1 MIDKITDE
9 IAEIRENISILP
21 HTKKADKKKYTEYLA
36 KNITDYKEKEEYIKE
51 EIIKRKIKY
60 LEIVQNPKIKE
71 LANLEPDYNK
81 IMCLSPLASSL
92 NKMGLDINLFKLK
105 YYYKNNINE
114 VNIAIKTIIKI
125 FKEVGLTLTLDDFNY
140 HKYVKEYMKMVFTK
154 NIDEKTLYT
163 EFEKIYWACPEIIT
177 IIRLNFYSIY
187 FNNKKQIDAY
197 YTKTYKEEN
206 LNIYID
212 KLIKQ
217 QKEYDTLTHS
227 DKRFIIDK
235 FLNNELLLND
245 YTETNITKLFN
256 RYLNDK
262 ENEHNYDNLLKLLLN
277 LKEYKEFTEYK
288 SILETIVN
296 LYKDKNTY
304 QNLYNNKLKEIYKN
318 ESELFSLNKKLNKKG
333 IFKPKEEKQRELSL
347 KIDTILE
354 TLNTEYNELEE
365 ISIKDQ
371 IYNNIKDDTDLKETL
386 EIVSINIKYFY
397 DFYKEEYTNL
407 TIEELIK
414 LINKLKKYLY
424 TNNLNIISNVK
435 IVDNENICQNI
446 TDHYSLLNIN
456 ITESDLEEDIDTTI
470 KNINTII
477 TYYDIQKLN
486 LDINKI
492 EFLVQVQ
499 KNNIA

>member
-51 EIIKRKIKY
+51 EIIKRKTKY

-81 IMCLSPLASSL
+81 IMCLSPLASPL

-140 HKYVKEYMKMVFTK
+140 HKYVKEYMKMVFAK
-154 NIDEKTLYT
+154 NIDAKTLYT

-304 QNLYNNKLKEIYKN
+304 QNLYNNKLKEISKN

-386 EIVSINIKYFY
+386 EIISINIKYFY

>member
-51 EIIKRKIKY
+51 EIIKRKTKY

-92 NKMGLDINLFKLK
+92 NKMRLDINLFKLK

-140 HKYVKEYMKMVFTK
+140 HKYVKEYMKMVFAK

-277 LKEYKEFTEYK
+277 LKEYKEFIEYK

-304 QNLYNNKLKEIYKN
+304 QNLYNNKLKEISKN

-333 IFKPKEEKQRELSL
+333 IFKPKEDKQRELSL

-386 EIVSINIKYFY
+386 EIISINIKYFY

>member
-51 EIIKRKIKY
+51 EIIKRKTKY

-92 NKMGLDINLFKLK
+92 NKMRLDINLFKLK

-140 HKYVKEYMKMVFTK
+140 HKYVKEYMKMVFAK

-277 LKEYKEFTEYK
+277 LKEYKEFIEYK

-304 QNLYNNKLKEIYKN
+304 QNLYNNKLKEISKN

-386 EIVSINIKYFY
+386 EIISINIKYFY

>member
-51 EIIKRKIKY
+51 EIIKRKTKY

-92 NKMGLDINLFKLK
+92 NKMRLDINLFKLK

-140 HKYVKEYMKMVFTK
+140 HKYVKEYMKMVFAK

-304 QNLYNNKLKEIYKN
+304 QNLYNNKLKEISKN

-386 EIVSINIKYFY
+386 EIISINIKYFY

>member
-51 EIIKRKIKY
+51 EIIKRKTKY

-92 NKMGLDINLFKLK
+92 NKMRLDINLFKLK

-140 HKYVKEYMKMVFTK
+140 HKYVKEYMKMVFAK

-304 QNLYNNKLKEIYKN
+304 QNLYNNKLKEISKN

-347 KIDTILE
+347 KIDTIIE

-386 EIVSINIKYFY
+386 EIISINIKYFY

>member
-51 EIIKRKIKY
+51 EIIKRKTKY

-92 NKMGLDINLFKLK
+92 NKMRLDINLFKLK

-140 HKYVKEYMKMVFTK
+140 HKYVKEYMKLVFAK

-304 QNLYNNKLKEIYKN
+304 QNLYNNKLKEISKN

-386 EIVSINIKYFY
+386 EIISINIKYFY

>member
-51 EIIKRKIKY
+51 EIIKRKTKY

-140 HKYVKEYMKMVFTK
+140 HKYVKEYMKMVFAK
-154 NIDEKTLYT
+154 NIDAKTLYT

-187 FNNKKQIDAY
+187 FNNKKQIDTY

-304 QNLYNNKLKEIYKN
+304 QNLYNNKLKEISKN

>member
-51 EIIKRKIKY
+51 EIIKRKTKY

-92 NKMGLDINLFKLK
+92 NKMRLDINLFKLK

-140 HKYVKEYMKMVFTK
+140 HKYVKEYMKMVFAK

-227 DKRFIIDK
+227 DKRFFIDK
-235 FLNNELLLND
+235 FLNNDLLLND

-304 QNLYNNKLKEIYKN
+304 QNLYNNKLKEISKN

-386 EIVSINIKYFY
+386 EIISINIKYFY

>member
-21 HTKKADKKKYTEYLA
+21 HTKKADKKKCTEYLA
-36 KNITDYKEKEEYIKE
+36 KNITDYKEKGEYIKE
-51 EIIKRKIKY
+51 EIIKRKTKY

-140 HKYVKEYMKMVFTK
+140 HKYVKEYMKMVFAK

-197 YTKTYKEEN
+197 YTKNYKEEN

-304 QNLYNNKLKEIYKN
+304 QNLYNNKLKEISKN

-333 IFKPKEEKQRELSL
+333 IFKPKEDKQRELSL

-397 DFYKEEYTNL
+397 DFYKEEYTDL

-456 ITESDLEEDIDTTI
+456 IAESDLEEDIDTTI

>member
-51 EIIKRKIKY
+51 EIIKRKTKY

-92 NKMGLDINLFKLK
+92 NKMRLDINLFKLK

-140 HKYVKEYMKMVFTK
+140 HKYVKEYMKMVFAK

-235 FLNNELLLND
+235 FLNNDLLLND

-256 RYLNDK
+256 RYLNNK

-304 QNLYNNKLKEIYKN
+304 QNLYNNKLKEISKN

-386 EIVSINIKYFY
+386 EIISINIKYFY

>member
-51 EIIKRKIKY
+51 EIIKRKTKY

-71 LANLEPDYNK
+71 LANLEPDYNE

-92 NKMGLDINLFKLK
+92 NKMRLDINLFKLK

-140 HKYVKEYMKMVFTK
+140 HKYVKEYMKMVFAK

-304 QNLYNNKLKEIYKN
+304 QNLYNNKLKEISKN

-386 EIVSINIKYFY
+386 EIISINIKYFY

>member
-36 KNITDYKEKEEYIKE
+36 KNITDYKEKGEYIKE
-51 EIIKRKIKY
+51 EIIKRKTKY

-125 FKEVGLTLTLDDFNY
+125 FKEVGVTLTLDDFNY
-140 HKYVKEYMKMVFTK
+140 HKYVKEYMKMLFTK

-197 YTKTYKEEN
+197 YTKNYKEEN

-304 QNLYNNKLKEIYKN
+304 QNLYNNKLKEISKN

-333 IFKPKEEKQRELSL
+333 IFKPKEDKQRELSL
-347 KIDTILE
+347 KIDTIL
-354 TLNTEYNELEE
+354 
-365 ISIKDQ
+365 
-371 IYNNIKDDTDLKETL
+371 
-386 EIVSINIKYFY
+386 
-397 DFYKEEYTNL
+397 
-407 TIEELIK
+407 
-414 LINKLKKYLY
+414 
-424 TNNLNIISNVK
+424 
-435 IVDNENICQNI
+435 
-446 TDHYSLLNIN
+446 
-456 ITESDLEEDIDTTI
+456 
-470 KNINTII
+470 
-477 TYYDIQKLN
+477 
-486 LDINKI
+486 
-492 EFLVQVQ
+492 
-499 KNNIA
+499 

>member
-21 HTKKADKKKYTEYLA
+21 HTKKTDKKKYTEYLA
-36 KNITDYKEKEEYIKE
+36 KNVTDYKEKEEYIKE
-51 EIIKRKIKY
+51 EIIKRKTKY
-60 LEIVQNPKIKE
+60 LEIVQNPKINE

-217 QKEYDTLTHS
+217 QKEYDTFTHS

-235 FLNNELLLND
+235 FLNNDLLLND

-304 QNLYNNKLKEIYKN
+304 QNLYNNKLKEISKN

-333 IFKPKEEKQRELSL
+333 IFKPKEDKQRELSL

-365 ISIKDQ
+365 INIKDQ

-386 EIVSINIKYFY
+386 ELISINIKYFY

-499 KNNIA
+499 KSNIA

>member
-21 HTKKADKKKYTEYLA
+21 HIKKADKKKYTEYLA

-51 EIIKRKIKY
+51 EIIKRKTKY
-60 LEIVQNPKIKE
+60 LEIVQNPKINE

-217 QKEYDTLTHS
+217 QKEYDTLTHN

-304 QNLYNNKLKEIYKN
+304 QNLYNNKLKEISKN
-318 ESELFSLNKKLNKKG
+318 EYELFSLNKKLNKKG
-333 IFKPKEEKQRELSL
+333 IFKPKEDKQRELSL

-365 ISIKDQ
+365 INIKDQ

-386 EIVSINIKYFY
+386 ELISINIKYFY

-407 TIEELIK
+407 TIEELIE

-424 TNNLNIISNVK
+424 TNDLNIISNVK
-435 IVDNENICQNI
+435 IIDNENICQNI

-499 KNNIA
+499 KSNIA

>member
-51 EIIKRKIKY
+51 EIIKRKTKY

-92 NKMGLDINLFKLK
+92 NKMRLDINLFKLK

-140 HKYVKEYMKMVFTK
+140 HKYVKEYMKMVFAK

-304 QNLYNNKLKEIYKN
+304 QNLYNNKLKEISKN

-386 EIVSINIKYFY
+386 EIISINIKYFY
-397 DFYKEEYTNL
+397 DFYKEEYTDL

>member
-51 EIIKRKIKY
+51 EIIKRKTKY

-81 IMCLSPLASSL
+81 IMCLSPLTSSL

-235 FLNNELLLND
+235 FLNNDLLLND

-288 SILETIVN
+288 IILETIVS

-304 QNLYNNKLKEIYKN
+304 QNLYNNKLKEISKN

-333 IFKPKEEKQRELSL
+333 IFKPKENKQRELSL

-386 EIVSINIKYFY
+386 EIISINIKYFY
-397 DFYKEEYTNL
+397 DFYKEEYTDL

-492 EFLVQVQ
+492 EFLVQVP

>member
-21 HTKKADKKKYTEYLA
+21 HTKKAYKKKYTEYLA
-36 KNITDYKEKEEYIKE
+36 KNITDYKEKGEYIKE
-51 EIIKRKIKY
+51 EIIKRKTKY

-92 NKMGLDINLFKLK
+92 NKMELDINLFKLK

-125 FKEVGLTLTLDDFNY
+125 FKEVGVTLTLDDFNY
-140 HKYVKEYMKMVFTK
+140 HKYVKEYMKMLFTK

-304 QNLYNNKLKEIYKN
+304 QNLYNNKLKEISKN

-333 IFKPKEEKQRELSL
+333 IFKPKEDKQRELSL

-397 DFYKEEYTNL
+397 DFYKEEYTDL

-435 IVDNENICQNI
+435 IIDNENICQNI

>member
-51 EIIKRKIKY
+51 EIIKRKTKY

-81 IMCLSPLASSL
+81 IMCLSPLTSSL

-140 HKYVKEYMKMVFTK
+140 HKYVKEYMKMVFAK

-235 FLNNELLLND
+235 FLNNDLLLND
-245 YTETNITKLFN
+245 YTETNISKLFN

-304 QNLYNNKLKEIYKN
+304 QNLYNNKLKEISKN

-333 IFKPKEEKQRELSL
+333 IFKPKEDKQRELSL
-347 KIDTILE
+347 KVDTILE

-371 IYNNIKDDTDLKETL
+371 IYNSIKDDTDLKETL

>member
-51 EIIKRKIKY
+51 EIIKRKTKY

-140 HKYVKEYMKMVFTK
+140 HKYVKEYMKMVFAK

-235 FLNNELLLND
+235 FLNNDLLLND

-304 QNLYNNKLKEIYKN
+304 QNLYNNKLKEISKN

-333 IFKPKEEKQRELSL
+333 IFKPKENKQRELSL

-397 DFYKEEYTNL
+397 DFYKEEYTDL

>member
-36 KNITDYKEKEEYIKE
+36 KNITDYKEKGEYIKE
-51 EIIKRKIKY
+51 EIIKRKTKY

-92 NKMGLDINLFKLK
+92 NKMELDINLFKLK

-125 FKEVGLTLTLDDFNY
+125 FKEVGVTLTLDDFNY
-140 HKYVKEYMKMVFTK
+140 HKYVKEYMKMLFTK

-304 QNLYNNKLKEIYKN
+304 QNLYNNKLKEISKN

-333 IFKPKEEKQRELSL
+333 IFKPKEDKQRELSL

>member
-51 EIIKRKIKY
+51 EIIKRKAKY
-60 LEIVQNPKIKE
+60 LEIVQNPKINE

-217 QKEYDTLTHS
+217 QKEYDTLIHS

-304 QNLYNNKLKEIYKN
+304 QNLYNNKLKEISKN

-333 IFKPKEEKQRELSL
+333 IFKPKEDKQRELSL

-365 ISIKDQ
+365 INIKDQ

-386 EIVSINIKYFY
+386 ELISINIKYFY

-424 TNNLNIISNVK
+424 TNDLNIISNVK
-435 IVDNENICQNI
+435 IIDNENICQNI

-499 KNNIA
+499 KSNIA

>member
-21 HTKKADKKKYTEYLA
+21 HTKKTDKKKYTEYLA

-51 EIIKRKIKY
+51 EIIKRKTKY

-92 NKMGLDINLFKLK
+92 NKMRLDINLFKLK

-140 HKYVKEYMKMVFTK
+140 HKYVKEYMKMVFAK

-296 LYKDKNTY
+296 LYKDKNSY
-304 QNLYNNKLKEIYKN
+304 QNLYNNKLKEISKN

-386 EIVSINIKYFY
+386 EIISINIKYFY

>member
-51 EIIKRKIKY
+51 EIIKRKTKY
-60 LEIVQNPKIKE
+60 LEIVQNPKINE

-217 QKEYDTLTHS
+217 QKEYDTLTHN

-304 QNLYNNKLKEIYKN
+304 QNLYNNKLKEISKN
-318 ESELFSLNKKLNKKG
+318 EYELFSLNKKLNKKG
-333 IFKPKEEKQRELSL
+333 IFKPKEDKQRELSL

-365 ISIKDQ
+365 INIKDQ

-386 EIVSINIKYFY
+386 ELISINIKYFY

-407 TIEELIK
+407 TIEELIE

-424 TNNLNIISNVK
+424 TNDLNIISNVK
-435 IVDNENICQNI
+435 IIDNENICQNI

-499 KNNIA
+499 KSNIA

>member
-51 EIIKRKIKY
+51 EIIKRKTKY

-140 HKYVKEYMKMVFTK
+140 HKYVKEYMKMVFAK
-154 NIDEKTLYT
+154 NIDAKTLYT

-197 YTKTYKEEN
+197 YTKTYKEES

-217 QKEYDTLTHS
+217 QKEYDILTHS

-304 QNLYNNKLKEIYKN
+304 QNLYNNKLKEISKN

-386 EIVSINIKYFY
+386 EIISINIKYFY

>member
-51 EIIKRKIKY
+51 EIIKRKTKY

-140 HKYVKEYMKMVFTK
+140 HKYVKEYMKMVFAK

-235 FLNNELLLND
+235 FLNNDLLLND

-277 LKEYKEFTEYK
+277 LKEYKEFIEYK

-304 QNLYNNKLKEIYKN
+304 QNLYNNKLKEISKN

-333 IFKPKEEKQRELSL
+333 IFKPKEDKQRELSL

-386 EIVSINIKYFY
+386 EIISINIKYFY

>member
-51 EIIKRKIKY
+51 EIIKRKTKY

-92 NKMGLDINLFKLK
+92 NKMRLDINLFKLK

-140 HKYVKEYMKMVFTK
+140 HKYVKEYMKMVFAK

-235 FLNNELLLND
+235 FLNNDLLLND

-304 QNLYNNKLKEIYKN
+304 QNLYNNKLKEISKN

-333 IFKPKEEKQRELSL
+333 IFKPKEDKQRELSL

-386 EIVSINIKYFY
+386 EIISINIKYFY

>member
-51 EIIKRKIKY
+51 EIIKRKTKY

-140 HKYVKEYMKMVFTK
+140 HKYVKEYMKMVFAK

-304 QNLYNNKLKEIYKN
+304 QNLYNNKLKEISKN

-333 IFKPKEEKQRELSL
+333 IFKPKEDKQRELSL

-386 EIVSINIKYFY
+386 EIISINIKYFY

>member
-51 EIIKRKIKY
+51 EIIKRKTKY

-92 NKMGLDINLFKLK
+92 NKMRLDINLFKLK

-140 HKYVKEYMKMVFTK
+140 HKYVKEYMKMVFAK

-333 IFKPKEEKQRELSL
+333 IFKPKEDKQRELSL

-386 EIVSINIKYFY
+386 EIISINIKYFY

>member
-51 EIIKRKIKY
+51 EIIKRKTKY

-92 NKMGLDINLFKLK
+92 NKMRLDINLFKLK

-140 HKYVKEYMKMVFTK
+140 HKYVKEYMKMVFAK

-304 QNLYNNKLKEIYKN
+304 QNLYNNKLKEISKN

>member
-51 EIIKRKIKY
+51 EIIKRKTKY

-92 NKMGLDINLFKLK
+92 NKMRLDINLFKLK

-140 HKYVKEYMKMVFTK
+140 HKYVKEYMKMVFAK

-256 RYLNDK
+256 KYLNDK

-304 QNLYNNKLKEIYKN
+304 QNLYNNKLKEISKN

-386 EIVSINIKYFY
+386 EIISINIKYFY

>member
-51 EIIKRKIKY
+51 EIIKRKTKY

-81 IMCLSPLASSL
+81 IMCLSPLTSSL

-217 QKEYDTLTHS
+217 QKEYDTLTHR

-304 QNLYNNKLKEIYKN
+304 QNLYNNKLKEISKN

-333 IFKPKEEKQRELSL
+333 IFKPKEDKQRELSL

-371 IYNNIKDDTDLKETL
+371 IYNSIKDDTDLKETL

-407 TIEELIK
+407 TIEELIE

-424 TNNLNIISNVK
+424 TNDLNIISNVK
-435 IVDNENICQNI
+435 IIDNENICQNI

-499 KNNIA
+499 KSNIA

>member
-51 EIIKRKIKY
+51 EIIKRKTKY

-140 HKYVKEYMKMVFTK
+140 HKYVKKYMKMVFTK

-333 IFKPKEEKQRELSL
+333 IFKPKEDKQRELSL

-386 EIVSINIKYFY
+386 EIISINIKYFY

>member
-51 EIIKRKIKY
+51 EIIKRKTKY

-92 NKMGLDINLFKLK
+92 NKMRLDINLFKLK

-140 HKYVKEYMKMVFTK
+140 HKYVKEYMKMVFAK

-304 QNLYNNKLKEIYKN
+304 QNLYNNKLKEISKN

-365 ISIKDQ
+365 IIIKDQ

-386 EIVSINIKYFY
+386 EIISINIKYFY

>member
-1 MIDKITDE
+1 MINKITDE

-51 EIIKRKIKY
+51 EIIKRKTKY

-92 NKMGLDINLFKLK
+92 NKMELDINLFKLK

-206 LNIYID
+206 LNVYID

-262 ENEHNYDNLLKLLLN
+262 ENEHNYDNLLKLLFN

-304 QNLYNNKLKEIYKN
+304 QNLYNNKLKEISKN
-318 ESELFSLNKKLNKKG
+318 ESELSSLNKKLNKKG
-333 IFKPKEEKQRELSL
+333 IFKPKEDKQRELSL

-397 DFYKEEYTNL
+397 DFYKEEYTDL

-435 IVDNENICQNI
+435 IIDNENICQNI

>member
-51 EIIKRKIKY
+51 EIIKRKTKY

-92 NKMGLDINLFKLK
+92 NKMRLDINLFKLK

-140 HKYVKEYMKMVFTK
+140 HKYVKEYMKMVFAK

-177 IIRLNFYSIY
+177 IIRLNFYNIY
-187 FNNKKQIDAY
+187 FKNKKQIDAY

-227 DKRFIIDK
+227 DKRFIIDQ
-235 FLNNELLLND
+235 FLNNDLLLND

-304 QNLYNNKLKEIYKN
+304 QNLYNNKLKEISKN

-333 IFKPKEEKQRELSL
+333 IFKPKEDKQRELSL

-386 EIVSINIKYFY
+386 EIISINIKYFY

>member
-51 EIIKRKIKY
+51 EIIKRKTKY

-140 HKYVKEYMKMVFTK
+140 HKYVKEYMKMVFAK

-304 QNLYNNKLKEIYKN
+304 QNLYNNKLKEISKN

-386 EIVSINIKYFY
+386 EIISINIKYFY

>member
-51 EIIKRKIKY
+51 EIIKRKTKY
-60 LEIVQNPKIKE
+60 LEIVQNPKINE

-81 IMCLSPLASSL
+81 IMCHSPLASSL

-304 QNLYNNKLKEIYKN
+304 QNLYNNKLKEISKN

-333 IFKPKEEKQRELSL
+333 IFKPKEDKQRELSL

-371 IYNNIKDDTDLKETL
+371 IYNSIKDDTDLKETL
-386 EIVSINIKYFY
+386 EIISINIKYFY